1 MKKLGLVLM
10 LFAIV
15 AITNEKLQA
24 RGQPQ
29 NHGIVLSLTVEYVG
43 EIQTRVGE
51 GITIQALGQEIG
63 YASVEKSK
71 MVINIGIRR
80 ERDVDSCSVI
90 LLSIINK
97 KDARRTILNK
107 NTNYIRAD
115 NLIYS

>member
-15 AITNEKLQA
+15 AVTNEKVQA

-43 EIQTRVGE
+43 EIQTGVGE
-51 GITIQALGQEIG
+51 GIITDALGIV
-63 YASVEKSK
+63 AKNPIEKE
-71 MVINIGIRR
+71 MVMNIGIRR

-115 NLIYS
+115 NLKIQS

>member
-15 AITNEKLQA
+15 AVTNEKLQA

-43 EIQTRVGE
+43 EIQTGVGE
-51 GITIQALGQEIG
+51 GIITDALGIV
-63 YASVEKSK
+63 AKNPIEKE
-71 MVINIGIRR
+71 MVMNIGIRR

-90 LLSIINK
+90 PYLIK
-97 KDARRTILNK
+97 KDARKTIKEKTRTLFVQTI
-107 NTNYIRAD
+107 
-115 NLIYS
+115 